1 MPNTMIHIHK
11 LSSMVSILKQL
22 SDGRS
27 GVDNIFS
34 FSVTTKYKNFLKLL

>member
-1 MPNTMIHIHK
+1 MPNTIHIHK

-22 SDGRS
+22 SDWRS
-27 GVDNIFS
+27 GIDNS